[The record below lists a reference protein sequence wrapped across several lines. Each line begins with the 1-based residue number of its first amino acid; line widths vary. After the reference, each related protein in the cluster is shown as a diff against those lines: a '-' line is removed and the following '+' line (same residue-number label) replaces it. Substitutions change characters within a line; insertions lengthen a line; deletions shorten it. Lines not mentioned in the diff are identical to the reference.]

1 MSLNFLELRPKQ
13 HAKEFTFHVYQS
25 DFEKFTK
32 FVEFINR
39 KKSSEEIIAV
49 EDVFA
54 ELMKATEEVTDFSEY
69 LAENKVTRRGRK
81 SREASM

>member
-32 FVEFINR
+32 FVEFINQ
-39 KKSSEEIIAV
+39 KKFSEEIIAV

-54 ELMKATEEVTDFSEY
+54 ELMKATEEVADFSEY
-69 LAENKVTRRGRK
+69 LVANKTTRRGRK
-81 SREASM
+81 SKESSL